1 MQDLSLSTIDEI
13 LLAIEAATTAQEIK
27 EHIDIAKAAEVYA
40 KQAKAGIDMEL
51 RASEYIVRAE
61 RKLGKVLQDAKAAGQ
76 ITHAH
81 GNRYKKKVVPDENN
95 LTFTLE
101 EAGISRKLSSLAQK
115 IAAISEHDF
124 EKTLTELKEAG
135 KLSPNAVLRSTRTNS
150 QKPKKAPKVG
160 HKDEPEISQGDLSL
174 TAQQKLD
181 LAIRQYKNKLNA
193 EFHEAVNFR
202 VQEFLE
208 NTILPKLQEEQAEA
222 RRIIEARKGIMN
234 RKAYKKILSCLHP
247 DRVIEPELK
256 QNYEEAFLLF
266 TVLEKRLLDEKN
278 SPTQFVNL
286 PKTRAEWD
294 ELKRQA
300 NERKTKGHVQHG
312 IARK

>member
-76 ITHAH
+76 IGRGGAF
-81 GNRYKKKVVPDENN
+81 NKVNVPEENIH
-95 LTFTLE
+95 TFTLE

-115 IAAISEHDF
+115 IAAIPEHDF

-135 KLSPNAVLRSTRTNS
+135 KLSPKAVLRSTRADG
-150 QKPKKAPKVG
+150 QKPKKVPKARD
-160 HKDEPEISQGDLSL
+160 KDEPEISQGDLSL

-181 LAIRQYKNKLNA
+181 LAIRQHKNKLNA

-222 RRIIEARKGIMN
+222 RRIMEARKGIMN

-300 NERKTKGHVQHG
+300 DERKAKGHTRHG
-312 IARK
+312 IARR